1 MVPRTPIDPA
11 AQIRALGASWLG
23 AAARRDLD
31 GMMAIYA
38 ADAQELLP
46 NMPSLVGRDAIRAF
60 YQGLIEQLPRFT
72 HEFAPDEITVATA
85 GDLVVVRGSYRFT
98 PDTLKPQD
106 VDVGKYVGVW
116 RYRDGEWRLSIN
128 ISNSNQ
134 PAPPSP

>member
-1 MVPRTPIDPA
+1 MVSGTPIDAA

-46 NMPSLVGRDAIRAF
+46 NMPSLVGRDAIRLF

-85 GDLVVVRGSYRFT
+85 GDLAVVRGSYRFT
-98 PDTLKPQD
+98 PDTLEPQD

-128 ISNSNQ
+128 ISNGNKS
-134 PAPPSP
+134 AP